1 MRAHVAT
8 TGLGPVIALSLG
20 LVACGGP
27 DDPAPPADTDVARPV
42 FDGEVVPRPPVVR
55 RLTAVQYRNAV
66 ADLFGP
72 DIVPPTQLDADL
84 EVEGFAGVGAGVSAV
99 SPRGAELYEQA
110 ALDVAKQAFTDPA
123 WRAAYLPCQPEG
135 ADDTACLEQVFSD
148 LATRAWRRPVTSE
161 ESDAL
166 VDLAAEGIEAL
177 GDLGA
182 GMVYGAAFVLQAPD
196 FLYRVEAGVVREDG
210 TRWYSGYEMAERLAF
225 TLWNRLPDA
234 ELLQAAADGA
244 LDTEEGVRAQAER
257 MLASPAAE
265 EGLLAF
271 FEDLYDL
278 GKLPVTAKD
287 PEIYPQASAAL
298 KDAAR
303 EQTRRDL
310 AHLVFTLDGD
320 YRTLFDKDWT
330 HVDRALA
337 ALYRVPAPSLDGF
350 ALAELPE
357 APGRAGLLGHA
368 STLMLHAH
376 PTSTSATR
384 RGIFVRDIL
393 LCQVIPPPPAG
404 VNTAIPEATE
414 AAPTRRDRVI
424 QHLED
429 PTCAACHRLVDP
441 IGLGLETYD
450 GIGLE
455 RETENGVRIDA
466 SGDLDGVEFD
476 GPEGLATAVS
486 RHPNLAPCL
495 VEQLYTHAQGRRP
508 EMGEEPSLEYLSDLF
523 AWSGFRVRG
532 LLVELV
538 ASEVFRRVADPVM
551 DPPAD
556 APEASP

>member
-1 MRAHVAT
+1 MEARTWVRR
-8 TGLGPVIALSLG
+8 SLG
-20 LVACGGP
+20 VLALVLALAACDGAGE
-27 DDPAPPADTDVARPV
+27 PAAPADTDVARPV
-42 FDGEVVPRPPVVR
+42 FSGDITPRPPVVR
-55 RLTAVQYRNAV
+55 RLTATQYRNAI

-84 EVEGFAGVGAGVSAV
+84 EVEGFTGVGAGVSAV

-110 ALDVAKQAFTDPA
+110 ALDVAKQAYPDPA
-123 WRAAYLPCQPEG
+123 WRAAYLSCDPEG
-135 ADDTACLEQVFSD
+135 AEDSACLTQVFAD
-148 LATRAWRRPVTSE
+148 LATRAWRRPAL
-161 ESDAL
+161 SDE
-166 VDLAAEGIEAL
+166 VDEIAEIAAQGIEAL
-177 GDLGA
+177 GDIGT
-182 GMVYGAAFVLQAPD
+182 GMVYGAAMVLQSPE
-196 FLYRVEAGVVREDG
+196 FLYRVEAGVVRDDG
-210 TRWYSGYEMAERLAF
+210 TRWYSGHEMAERLAF

-234 ELLQAAADGA
+234 ELLRAAAEGA

-257 MLASPAAE
+257 MLASPFAE
-265 EGLLAF
+265 DGLLAF
-271 FEDLYDL
+271 FDDLYDL
-278 GKLPVTAKD
+278 SKLPLAAKD
-287 PEIYPQASAAL
+287 PDIYPQASTGL

-320 YRTLFDKDWT
+320 YRTLIDKDWT
-330 HVDRALA
+330 YLDRTLA
-337 ALYRVPAPSLDGF
+337 ALYAVPAPSLEGF
-350 ALAELPE
+350 ALADLSDS
-357 APGRAGLLGHA
+357 PGRAGLLGQA

-384 RGIFVRDIL
+384 RGIFVRDVL

-404 VNTAIPEATE
+404 VSTAIPEATE

-429 PTCAACHRLVDP
+429 PTCAACHRLIDP

-455 RETENGVRIDA
+455 RETENGVPIDA
-466 SGDLDGVEFD
+466 SGDLDGEAFE
-476 GPEGLATAVS
+476 GPAGLARALS

-495 VEQLYTHAQGRRP
+495 VEQLYTYAQGRRP

-523 AWSGFRVRG
+523 VWSGHRVRG

-538 ASEVFRRVADPVM
+538 ASEAFRRVADPVM
-551 DPPAD
+551 DPPAGT
-556 APEASP
+556 PEASP